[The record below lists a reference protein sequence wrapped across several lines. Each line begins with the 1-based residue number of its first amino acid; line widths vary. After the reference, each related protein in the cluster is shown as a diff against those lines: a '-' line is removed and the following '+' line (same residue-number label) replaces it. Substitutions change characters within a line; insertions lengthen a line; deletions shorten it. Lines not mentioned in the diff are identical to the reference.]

1 MSLWNLITEMDLLG
15 GGGAREGGRGGGR
28 GGAILHDK
36 AKKIETK

>member
-1 MSLWNLITEMDLLG
+1 MELNNRDGFTW
-15 GGGAREGGRGGGR
+15 GGGARDGGRGGGR